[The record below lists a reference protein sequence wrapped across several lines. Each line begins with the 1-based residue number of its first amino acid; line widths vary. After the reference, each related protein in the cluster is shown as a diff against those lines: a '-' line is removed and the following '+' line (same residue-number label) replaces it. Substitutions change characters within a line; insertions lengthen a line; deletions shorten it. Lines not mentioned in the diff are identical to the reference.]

1 MAVHARAGSEAGF
14 PPGGEAGGRAGRAA
28 ASGAGG
34 SRRRRQV
41 SGRRG
46 DGGAPRSCQGR
57 RNPGGVR
64 ENARSRGR
72 GGAGKGGGGG
82 GGGGGEGRGDPQP
95 GAAEQRREDPRCH
108 SPLSG
113 GSPPAP
119 GPVLTQLRVPVA
131 APSQLLQVALQHVR
145 EEVAGAQLHRVPAQR
160 LADLRHRDPQQ
171 RPGVTLAHPAPWT
184 PPQPS
189 LPLSPPAPPNL
200 STALDSSSRAPA
212 AGKSCPPS
220 PGDRL
225 KAPAAR
231 SAPA

>member
-1 MAVHARAGSEAGF
+1 MPDLGVE
-14 PPGGEAGGRAGRAA
+14 EEEKEEEGGRGR
-28 ASGAGG
+28 
-34 SRRRRQV
+34 
-41 SGRRG
+41 
-46 DGGAPRSCQGR
+46 
-57 RNPGGVR
+57 
-64 ENARSRGR
+64 
-72 GGAGKGGGGG
+72 
-82 GGGGGEGRGDPQP
+82 EGRGDPQP
-95 GAAEQRREDPRCH
+95 GAAEQRREDRRCH

-200 STALDSSSRAPA
+200 STALESSSRAPA

-231 SAPA
+231 SAPWLSLWQDPEACPHSAAHRVTAAWASRDCGVGKSLSSLFAVEFSLPKT